1 MAARQDNAQ
10 RDLSRN
16 EWTPCQRSRH
26 TAGSLAI
33 NAGESIKAVQRI
45 LGHMTTSI
53 TLDRYGHLYDEDLI
67 TLDARMEQKYQ
78 RAA

>member
-1 MAARQDNAQ
+1 
-10 RDLSRN
+10 
-16 EWTPCQRSRH
+16 
-26 TAGSLAI
+26 
-33 NAGESIKAVQRI
+33 
-45 LGHMTTSI
+45 MTTSI